1 MQKDTDIQPKISI
14 LDCFV
19 RLFESATT
27 CIANNLSF
35 DLRLPGFFIERQPER
50 ILKSRGR
57 TTTNGP
63 FTS

>member
-1 MQKDTDIQPKISI
+1 MQKDTDIQPKMSI

-35 DLRLPGFFIERQPER
+35 DLRLPGFLLNGSRINIEE
-50 ILKSRGR
+50 
-57 TTTNGP
+57 
-63 FTS
+63 